1 MCVGVKSRVLL
12 LLVYLL
18 PTFIIEG
25 ESKFQLEVSENKTS
39 NFFLIQ
45 GYRLHE
51 FYPQTI
57 KGSMGTRLRSLNKG
71 LDDNL
76 TLYGCL
82 SRAVS
87 IINNNS

>member
-1 MCVGVKSRVLL
+1 MQMCVGVKSQVLL

-25 ESKFQLEVSENKTS
+25 ESKFQLEVNKNKTS

-51 FYPQTI
+51 FYPQII
-57 KGSMGTRLRSLNKG
+57 KGSMGTRLRNLNKG

-76 TLYGCL
+76 TFYG
-82 SRAVS
+82 
-87 IINNNS
+87 